1 MSDRRIHAVGD
12 DSKLASRGTGG
23 LAGVAPISESAA
35 DLSHTTVGASIIN
48 ASHRQPEAAAR
59 LVVGQGGTPDR
70 VAELWAAVEGW
81 LGGHEP
87 PSTCEGAA
95 AGGGGSGTEGGG
107 AGFWVATQLVQRAAQ
122 PSIAVLVRWLGGT
135 GSPQR
140 AANIVV
146 ASGMGAALGAAGLR
160 RRRGWAVCVI
170 ERVLVDD
177 LRWTAV
183 LLPLVS
189 GAR

>member
-1 MSDRRIHAVGD
+1 
-12 DSKLASRGTGG
+12 
-23 LAGVAPISESAA
+23 
-35 DLSHTTVGASIIN
+35 
-48 ASHRQPEAAAR
+48 
-59 LVVGQGGTPDR
+59 
-70 VAELWAAVEGW
+70 VEGW

-95 AGGGGSGTEGGG
+95 AGGGGRGAEGGG
-107 AGFWVATQLVQRAAQ
+107 AGCFWVATQLVQRAAE
-122 PSIAVLVRWLGGT
+122 PSIAVLVRWLDGG
-135 GSPQR
+135 SAQS

-146 ASGMGAALGAAGLR
+146 ASGMGAALSAAGLRR